1 MRSIAILG
9 LVVLAG
15 CEMRQTEPPG
25 GSANV
30 AAPAAAFNEAALT
43 HSADDSTLKW
53 GPCPTPFPQ
62 GCELTVLHGDPAKP
76 NADVMLRMPGGYAIP
91 AHRHTS
97 AERMILVSGKLTVK
111 YAGTPE
117 AVLEAGNYAYG
128 PAGMPHR
135 AACSPDG
142 PCVLFVAFEGPVD
155 VQAAEGG
162 AE

>member
-1 MRSIAILG
+1 MRSIAIVG
-9 LVVLAG
+9 LVLVAG
-15 CEMRQTEPPG
+15 CEMRKTGPTG
-25 GSANV
+25 GEASA
-30 AAPAAAFNEAALT
+30 AAPAAASNEAALIR
-43 HSADDSTLKW
+43 SAEDLTLKW
-53 GPCPTPFPQ
+53 GTCPAPFPQ

-111 YAGTPE
+111 YARTPE
-117 AVLEAGNYAYG
+117 AVLKAGNYAYG
-128 PAGMPHR
+128 PAGIPHR

-155 VQAAEGG
+155 VEAVEGG

>member
-1 MRSIAILG
+1 MRSIAIFG
-9 LVVLAG
+9 LVALAG
-15 CEMRQTEPPG
+15 CEMRQAEPEAG
-25 GSANV
+25 GANA
-30 AAPAAAFNEAALT
+30 AAPAAASKEAALIY
-43 HSADDSTLKW
+43 SAEDLTLKW
-53 GPCPTPFPQ
+53 GPCPAPFPQ

-97 AERMILVSGKLTVK
+97 AERMILIRGKLTVK
-111 YAGTPE
+111 YAGTPQ

-135 AACSPDG
+135 AACSPEGD
-142 PCVLFVAFEGPVD
+142 CVLFVAFKGPVD
-155 VQAAEGG
+155 VEAVEGG